1 MSNIPAIAGPQLI
14 KLLVKDGWQIDRK
27 ANHGAR
33 LHKKIT
39 DRVIVTVIPTK
50 SRSLPK
56 GTLND
61 ILKQTQISKPYLL
74 KLIEKYGLK

>member
-39 DRVIVTVIPTK
+39 DRVIHPHQIKIASQRNAKRDPETNTNQQ
-50 SRSLPK
+50 
-56 GTLND
+56 TLS
-61 ILKQTQISKPYLL
+61 SKTHRKIRP
-74 KLIEKYGLK
+74 EMM